1 MAAWSH
7 EAGAGSTCARV
18 DTVHLRPVLSE
29 PRCLHPRG
37 DCAMRIVDLS
47 MTVEECD
54 SAPFAK
60 DEYYFKVRP
69 IVRWEDKGFVSNMV
83 EMTVHAGTHIDSP
96 HHFFRDK
103 PNVEQLPLEAMVGE
117 AVVLDLTFKGTANAR
132 ITPEDMERAE
142 AALTAQ
148 SIRIEPNG
156 ILGRRTDWP
165 KGHNAMGAE
174 WWDESPWLTQAAA
187 EWLVGRRPSV
197 LGYDFAQE
205 EKGADYATAG
215 EILTSGMRVHRTILP
230 NVTFQIENLTN
241 LDKIPSRVKV
251 VALPAKWRT
260 ESAPARVIALV
271 EAEAGAAAGRSAA
284 WHPAATCCTQAP
296 AVLRGGTR
304 WHHDDSA
311 RCCSRSWRSS

>member
-1 MAAWSH
+1 MVRLMCPPASGGPAMSRDDEAARRGVSCMVAWSH
-7 EAGAGSTCARV
+7 EAGAGSTWARV

-29 PRCLHPRG
+29 PHCLHSRG

-103 PNVEQLPLEAMVGE
+103 PNVEQLPVEAMVGE

-148 SIRIEPNG
+148 GIRIEPNG
-156 ILGRRTDWP
+156 ILFLRTDWP
-165 KGHNAMGAE
+165 KGHNTMDPK
-174 WWDESPWLTQAAA
+174 WWDESPCLTKAAA
-187 EWLVGRRPSV
+187 EWLVARRPSV

-205 EKGADYATAG
+205 EKGTDYATAG

-230 NVTFQIENLTN
+230 NITFQIENLTN

-271 EAEAGAAAGRSAA
+271 EEEAGSAHGRSA
-284 WHPAATCCTQAP
+284 
-296 AVLRGGTR
+296 
-304 WHHDDSA
+304 S
-311 RCCSRSWRSS
+311 